1 MDDIAE
7 DDALLARLRHVA
19 TEADPVPDAVLAAA
33 RAAILTR
40 DLDSRLA
47 SLVADSDASTTEL
60 EFEQVRSAAGGR
72 LLSFEGAGVQVDVE
86 ITGHAGD
93 LSLIGTV
100 TGAGAPDC
108 VLEGADG
115 TRRDLRLDSLGRFI
129 VDAVPAGPARLR
141 CRSAEGAGVITSW
154 VRL

>member
-1 MDDIAE
+1 MDDFAS

-19 TEADPVPDAVLAAA
+19 AEADPVPEAVLAAA

-40 DLDSRLA
+40 NLDSQLA
-47 SLVADSDASTTEL
+47 NLVADSDTATTEL

-86 ITGHAGD
+86 VTGRPGG

-100 TGAGAPDC
+100 TGAGTPDC
-108 VLEGADG
+108 VLEAADG
-115 TRRDLRLDSLGRFI
+115 GRREVRLDSLGRFML
-129 VDAVPAGPARLR
+129 DAVPAGPARLR
-141 CRSAEGAGVITSW
+141 CQTATGAGVITSW